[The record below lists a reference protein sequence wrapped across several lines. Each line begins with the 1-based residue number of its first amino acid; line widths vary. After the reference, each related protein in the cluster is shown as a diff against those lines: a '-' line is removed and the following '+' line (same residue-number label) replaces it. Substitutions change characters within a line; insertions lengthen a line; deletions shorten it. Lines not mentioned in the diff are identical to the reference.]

1 MAMIPTITARMP
13 ARINEVDVCLNMR
26 GIPFGL
32 AQRTATL
39 PNAAVPVSA
48 SKRHRAVRRP
58 TPVAYSHIA
67 GDHPDD
73 GAGRGCGSWTRR
85 ARGHRHARAPRWVV
99 MRPGGEPHRGP
110 PGPAWARRRRTG
122 GRAAAR
128 VVVVPDRASTTR
140 STGYRRKLVSSRYAR
155 R

>member
-73 GAGRGCGSWTRR
+73 GAGRGADPGQDGREDTVTH
-85 ARGHRHARAPRWVV
+85 GH
-99 MRPGGEPHRGP
+99 PGG
-110 PGPAWARRRRTG
+110 
-122 GRAAAR
+122 
-128 VVVVPDRASTTR
+128 S
-140 STGYRRKLVSSRYAR
+140 
-155 R
+155 